1 MNTVTRD
8 QNNKFLFLDQEDEYS
23 HDEYFLDEYS
33 RDEYFSSE
41 CFFDE
46 MSTLSDFC
54 DISPTSTSLTSTF
67 FDFVRFILKEH
78 SL

>member
-8 QNNKFLFLDQEDEYS
+8 WNNKFLFLDQEDEYF
-23 HDEYFLDEYS
+23 HDEYFL
-33 RDEYFSSE
+33 DEYFSSE

-54 DISPTSTSLTSTF
+54 NIFSMSTSLTSTF
-67 FDFVRFILKEH
+67 FDFVKFTLKEH